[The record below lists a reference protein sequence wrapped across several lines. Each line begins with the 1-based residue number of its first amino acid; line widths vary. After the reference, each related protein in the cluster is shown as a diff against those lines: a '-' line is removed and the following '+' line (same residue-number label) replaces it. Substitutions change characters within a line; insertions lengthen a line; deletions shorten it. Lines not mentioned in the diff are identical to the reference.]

1 MLQLPGEGCGS
12 SGPHLGRG
20 ILSETRAAVV
30 IAEGILVASK
40 REVWLTFKGGA
51 RAGYK
56 PRIWVAGDE
65 RLWPEFP
72 IDGAES
78 LGKVENSRG
87 LL

>member
-1 MLQLPGEGCGS
+1 M
-12 SGPHLGRG
+12 
-20 ILSETRAAVV
+20 
-30 IAEGILVASK
+30 VASK